1 MSDINN
7 TIIDYSLIAEFDVGL
22 LQQQQTVPL
31 YKDDFLLCVAA
42 SKEANFEYIQTQC
55 HLPLKIIE
63 VEKSELIF
71 ILQSLPLKQK
81 IYENALASV
90 RQKESSTSYI
100 QDFLEALIAFS
111 IKKRSSDI
119 HIETQEHGVSIRLR
133 IDGLLQHFF
142 LFEKEF
148 YKVLGSVVKLIAS
161 LDITQKRL
169 PQNGRFSKQVNG
181 QTYDFRV
188 SIMPTI
194 QGESVVIRI
203 LDTNS
208 VHQSLYA
215 LGFEKQQLQHITK
228 MIHAKQG
235 LILVTGPTGSGKTT
249 TLYSILETINS
260 VDKKIMTIEDPIE
273 YQIPRI
279 QQIPVNHD
287 INLGFA
293 EILVDVLRQDPD
305 CIMVGEIRDKESLKI
320 ALRASLTGHLVLA
333 TLHANDAIATIN
345 RLLDLEAEAHIL
357 ASTLKLV
364 IAQRLVL
371 KLCDD
376 CKHSVKNKEYKAV
389 GCETCNLTGFSGRTM
404 LCEVL
409 RVDEKVASMIIHK
422 ESSHTIHEY
431 VKTQGYLSLF
441 EQGMQKVQDGVT
453 TLEEVY
459 KVTTL

>member
-1 MSDINN
+1 MSRLSNY
-7 TIIDYSLIAEFDVGL
+7 IIDYSLLNEFDVKLL
-22 LQQQQTVPL
+22 LQNETAPL
-31 YKDDFLLCVAA
+31 FQDDFLLTIAA
-42 SKEANFEYIQTQC
+42 TKEANLEYVQKQC
-55 HLPLKIIE
+55 HLPLKI
-63 VEKSELIF
+63 VEIQKSELVF
-71 ILQSLPLKQK
+71 LLQELELKQQ
-81 IYENALASV
+81 IYESAIASV

-100 QDFLEALIAFS
+100 HHFLEALIAFS

-119 HIETQEHGVSIRLR
+119 HIETQEKGVSIRLR

-148 YKVLGSVVKLIAS
+148 SKVLGSVIKLIAS

-169 PQNGRFSKQVNG
+169 PQNGRFSKQINE
-181 QTYDFRV
+181 QKYDFRV

-194 QGESVVIRI
+194 QGESIVIRI
-203 LDTNS
+203 LDTSS
-208 VHQSLYA
+208 VHKALDG
-215 LGFEKQQLQHITK
+215 LGFEKQQLQHIK
-228 MIHAKQG
+228 EMIQAKQG

-249 TLYSILETINS
+249 TLYSILEAINS

-273 YQIPRI
+273 YQIPKI

-293 EILVDVLRQDPD
+293 EILVDILRQDPD

-345 RLLDLEAEAHIL
+345 RLLDLEAEPYIL

-371 KLCDD
+371 QLCDR
-376 CKHSVKNKEYKAV
+376 CKEEVKTDEHKAH
-389 GCETCNLTGFSGRTM
+389 GCEICNLTGYSGRVM
-404 LCEVL
+404 LNEML
-409 RVDEKVASMIIHK
+409 QVDEQVASMIIHHR
-422 ESSHTIHEY
+422 SSQEIEKY
-431 VKTQGYLSLF
+431 VKTKGYISLF
-441 EQGMQKVQDGVT
+441 DYGIQKVKEGVT